1 MADIA
6 RRPLAAFF
14 ALAALTPLVFASG
27 VEALLLALLAAQ
39 FVVGMLAWDD
49 PVCRAAFAFLLAVA
63 YSGVSVAGLR
73 LYDVV
78 AFCSLAWWLASLR
91 RSRRLRRGHIVASAV
106 LLAATVL
113 VFLLAPSGY
122 ALVEV
127 ARIVASLGV
136 FLLFSSADGHG
147 EGLPGVLAV
156 VTAVAVFHS
165 VAVFALM
172 DASGANLDGAILS
185 TDVFFEAGE
194 LRLCGFFTDPNK
206 YMSFL
211 LVLLFCALGAR
222 FERKAALVAVLCVA
236 SVSTGSRSALI
247 SLALLAAVALIR
259 RLAARDRRYAIAATL
274 AAAACAAA
282 VVAIGPAT
290 VMQRL
295 YVLSAQ
301 IMGRDAALQVS
312 PNFMQDNRMLVYIA
326 SCGLIARRP
335 LLGYGWDAM
344 SLLPYP
350 THNTVL
356 NVLMCGGV
364 VLLAAYAA
372 FLAPVARRLAR
383 LRLLGF
389 FAACVLVPMMLLDL
403 FDYRLLFFLF
413 GLLCSEGLLFA
424 RPAAAAGLASDG
436 EGAGDG
442 R

>member
-6 RRPLAAFF
+6 RRPLAAFL
-14 ALAALTPLVFASG
+14 ALAVLTPLAFASG

-39 FVVGMLAWDD
+39 FAAGMLVWDD
-49 PVCRAAFAFLLAVA
+49 PVCKVAFAFLLAVV

-91 RSRRLRRGHIVASAV
+91 RGRRPRREHVAASAV

-113 VFLLAPSGY
+113 VFVLAPSGY

-136 FLLFSSADGHG
+136 FLLFASADGRG
-147 EGLPGVLAV
+147 EGLPSVLAV
-156 VTAVAVFHS
+156 AAAVAVFHS
-165 VAVFALM
+165 VAVLALM
-172 DASGANLDGAILS
+172 GASGANLDGAVLS
-185 TDVFFEAGE
+185 TDVFFEEGE

-222 FERKAALVAVLCVA
+222 FERKGALVAVLCVA

-247 SLALLAAVALIR
+247 SLALLAAVAVMR
-259 RLAARDRRYAIAATL
+259 RLAARDRRYAVAVALAVAAL
-274 AAAACAAA
+274 AVA

-301 IMGRDAALQVS
+301 LMGRDAALQVS
-312 PNFMQDNRMLVYIA
+312 PTFMQDNRMLVYIS
-326 SCGLIARRP
+326 SCGLIARQP

-372 FLAPVARRLAR
+372 FLAPVARRLVR

-389 FAACVLVPMMLLDL
+389 FATCVLVPMMLLDL

-413 GLLCSEGLLFA
+413 GVLCSDALLFEC
-424 RPAAAAGLASDG
+424 PAAPTGPAPDG